1 MKRPHLPGFIERN
14 PRKSIVAGALVLAL
28 GSAELAGYLA
38 NPTEAVPQG
47 ACESPFA
54 TTRTYIDPN
63 GSQWK
68 TNAGVGEGVVIHV
81 TLPKGAEGVV
91 AGFRSPNAGAT
102 WNKSEMVPTT
112 AGSVALK
119 FAIGEGYVIFGAA
132 DVSQN
137 PADCVAPPAISVT
150 EYNASDYFDAPGQI
164 AWPNRVNTVVNLL
177 P

>member
-1 MKRPHLPGFIERN
+1 MYSEKSIWYNNNMKRPHLPGFIERN

-68 TNAGVGEGVVIHV
+68 TNAGV
-81 TLPKGAEGVV
+81 GVV